1 MFIHRRTAEKSSAVF
16 FYKFGFVG
24 MIVFGFEYEQ
34 SLPCLKGGGFCEA
47 KDGGILYK
55 NFDFSLFSSKI
66 SPSHDFVVPAP
77 FRARGPENCTTEK
90 PYKPTAQGTELC
102 VRLKIKIPWGN
113 HSPWVNPNQIL
124 YKLGL

>member
-1 MFIHRRTAEKSSAVF
+1 MR
-16 FYKFGFVG
+16 YKFGFVG
-24 MIVFGFEYEQ
+24 MIVFGFEYKQ

-77 FRARGPENCTTEK
+77 FRQGGHKGALSKR
-90 PYKPTAQGTELC
+90 PT
-102 VRLKIKIPWGN
+102 
-113 HSPWVNPNQIL
+113 NPNL
-124 YKLGL
+124 SG